1 MKRLTCEVKGQIG
14 VNEVLRETR
23 VARLA
28 ECRLKQKVGYDQH
41 TSPFRTVCRPVGE
54 KTYPKILKVL
64 WEMKK
69 NGKAKD
75 TIKNVAK
82 ALKVLAKNC
91 DLDNP
96 DSVKT
101 FIAVLDRKNGY
112 KRQLCY
118 SYNCYVK
125 VHNLRWTK
133 PKYYVPSKMPK
144 IPLEA
149 KIDLIISKA
158 SPKLALAISMSK
170 DTGLRPIE
178 LMNLKLKDIDLTKGA
193 VYPETAKHGSPRVLK
208 LSNST
213 LKMLNKWLARK
224 NLGINDKIFTWWN
237 NEKYG
242 QLFRIARN
250 KVAKKMCD

>member
-1 MKRLTCEVKGQIG
+1 
-14 VNEVLRETR
+14 
-23 VARLA
+23 
-28 ECRLKQKVGYDQH
+28 
-41 TSPFRTVCRPVGE
+41 
-54 KTYPKILKVL
+54 
-64 WEMKK
+64 MKK
-69 NGKAKD
+69 NGKAKA

-82 ALKVLAKNC
+82 ALKVLARSC
-91 DLDNP
+91 DLDDP
-96 DSVKT
+96 EAVKT

-125 VHNLRWTK
+125 VHGLQWTK
-133 PKYYVPSKMPK
+133 PNYYVPSKMPK

-178 LMNLKLKDIDLTKGA
+178 LMNLKLKDIDLAKGA

-213 LKMLNKWLARK
+213 LKMLNKWLAWK

-237 NEKYG
+237 SEKYG
-242 QLFRIARN
+242 QLFREARN
-250 KVAKKMCD
+250 KIAKKNVR